1 LDSGIY
7 NKLSKYKKKY
17 YLNLILKG
25 VIITVSVLLSVFLFF
40 NFLEYFLHGSTTLR
54 QVFFILYL
62 LLSIFVL
69 YSWLLR
75 HIPGLFF
82 KTYRISD
89 EYAAGNIGKYFP
101 EVRDKLLN
109 ILQLQKQATGNRPL
123 IDAGI
128 QYKSLQLSDIRF
140 DQAINLK
147 ENFRYIRY
155 LLAPFLIVV
164 GFALIKPG
172 IITEPTKR
180 ILHFNQEFIPQAPF
194 QFDIQNRELL
204 AFRNEDYKLDLELSG
219 NSFPENVYLLTDGR
233 RIKLNKQSDISYQH
247 LFEKIQQPLSFRF
260 EAAGFKSRL
269 YELKI
274 VNRPNIKSFHITLS
288 FPPYLQRSIER
299 INNIGNME
307 IPEGTRVKWLF
318 SALDARDMSISF
330 ENEKLDKELVSAG
343 DQLFEYEKQMLNS
356 DDYIIRLSNVY
367 SKNKDVIRYH
377 IEVIPDAWPR
387 INLDQFQDTTLYDL
401 LILGGSISDD
411 YGLTEL
417 KVFYKNER
425 NNRKATD
432 LFQPINIPIDQT
444 KNSQSFYFQW
454 EIDSLQLKMGDVLQY
469 YLQVRDNDGL
479 NGRKVTRT
487 EIFTFKIPTGEEI
500 RQELEKATRQA
511 ENQLDNNVEKAR
523 ELKRMLE
530 EAQDKLKGKK
540 MLSWQDKQMLEEL
553 EKQKQELNDAIKKF
567 KEQLETE
574 EMKRDRFSEKRNEH
588 IREMSEQ
595 LQKLME
601 ELLDEETK
609 QLYEELQK
617 LLDEQKNMDKV
628 KDLLNQLNRYEN
640 TTEKELERALDL
652 FRKMKFENKLQQTI
666 DQTKEL
672 EKAQNALADKTK
684 DKKSQKEE
692 LLEEQKQ
699 LSEQFE
705 ELKKDMDEMRDLN
718 QDLLR
723 PKPLQD
729 FSDEEKQI
737 EEQQKQAQQELGK
750 NKKNKAAQSQK
761 AAGQA
766 LRQMAKKLSSMQSMM
781 MQANMEMNLGLIRDL
796 LDNLIKL
803 SFAQEQLMKD
813 FRQVHQSDP
822 RFLQLSEK
830 QLLLQ
835 EDAKVIEDSLH
846 SIAKDNF
853 MIQAFMTREVDEM
866 NRYFEETV
874 DAIRDRKKGE
884 AVGKQQFVMT
894 SINNLALM
902 LDDVMTQ
909 MMNAS
914 GSGSGK
920 GQDQSIPSL
929 SELQKQLN
937 KKISELKKSGK
948 QGRELSEELANLAAE
963 QERIR
968 RMLQQLEEKL
978 QNQNDG
984 KGAGSLEEIRKKM
997 EQTEIDLVNKQI
1009 TRQLIQRQQEIVT
1022 RMLNA
1027 ENAIKEREPDN
1038 EREAEHAKQYQRKI
1052 PKAFEDY
1059 IKMKEQEI
1067 ELLKTVPLKLNPFY
1081 KKEVSEYFKRI
1092 ESTIEK

>member
-1 LDSGIY
+1 M
-7 NKLSKYKKKY
+7 
-17 YLNLILKG
+17 
-25 VIITVSVLLSVFLFF
+25 
-40 NFLEYFLHGSTTLR
+40 
-54 QVFFILYL
+54 
-62 LLSIFVL
+62 
-69 YSWLLR
+69 
-75 HIPGLFF
+75 FF

-274 VNRPNIKSFHITLS
+274 VNRPNIKTFHITLS

>member
-1 LDSGIY
+1 M
-7 NKLSKYKKKY
+7 
-17 YLNLILKG
+17 
-25 VIITVSVLLSVFLFF
+25 
-40 NFLEYFLHGSTTLR
+40 
-54 QVFFILYL
+54 
-62 LLSIFVL
+62 
-69 YSWLLR
+69 
-75 HIPGLFF
+75 
-82 KTYRISD
+82 
-89 EYAAGNIGKYFP
+89 
-101 EVRDKLLN
+101 
-109 ILQLQKQATGNRPL
+109 
-123 IDAGI
+123 
-128 QYKSLQLSDIRF
+128 
-140 DQAINLK
+140 
-147 ENFRYIRY
+147 
-155 LLAPFLIVV
+155 
-164 GFALIKPG
+164 
-172 IITEPTKR
+172 
-180 ILHFNQEFIPQAPF
+180 HFNQEFIPQAPF

-330 ENEKLDKELVSAG
+330 ENEKLDNELVSDS

-377 IEVIPDAWPR
+377 IEVIPDAWPM
-387 INLDQFQDTTLYDL
+387 ISLDQFQDTTLYDL
-401 LILGGSISDD
+401 LILGGGISDD

-417 KVFYKNER
+417 KVFYKNEK
-425 NNRKATD
+425 NNREATD
-432 LFQPINIPIDQT
+432 LFQPINIPIDKT

-523 ELKRMLE
+523 ELKHMLE
-530 EAQDKLKGKK
+530 EARDKLKGKK

-553 EKQKQELNDAIKKF
+553 EKQKQELNEAIEKF

-617 LLDEQKNMDKV
+617 LLNEQKNMDKV
-628 KDLLNQLNRYEN
+628 KDLLNQLNRYEK
-640 TTEKELERALDL
+640 TTEKELERALDM

-672 EKAQNALADKTK
+672 EKAQDALADKTK

-781 MQANMEMNLGLIRDL
+781 MQANMEMNLGLMRDL

-1027 ENAIKEREPDN
+1027 ENAIREREPDN

-1067 ELLKTVPLKLNPFY
+1067 ELLKTVPLRLNPFY